1 MEKDCMHQDIKK
13 SDIKTPIRDYTTDY
27 GKGISY
33 YTCDGK
39 VVATIEQVLQYNQMY
54 YENMI
59 IKSQQEETEKTE
71 GFHR

>member
-13 SDIKTPIRDYTTDY
+13 SDINTPIRDYTTDY

-54 YENMI
+54 YE
-59 IKSQQEETEKTE
+59 
-71 GFHR
+71 